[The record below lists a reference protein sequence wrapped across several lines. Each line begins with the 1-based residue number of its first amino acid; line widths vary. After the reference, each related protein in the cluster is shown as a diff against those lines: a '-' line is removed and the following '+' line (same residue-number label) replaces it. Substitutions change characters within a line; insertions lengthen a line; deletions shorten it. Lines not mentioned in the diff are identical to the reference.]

1 MKPRLYLST
10 HVHQSCTFFYL
21 LTFCD
26 LGINCTV
33 KMPKRVKDIPMG
45 DSEKKRKH
53 LSLLIAQ
60 KVKLLQRLDDGVSL
74 RHITEEYGRKRP
86 PYMT

>member
-1 MKPRLYLST
+1 
-10 HVHQSCTFFYL
+10 
-21 LTFCD
+21 
-26 LGINCTV
+26 
-33 KMPKRVKDIPMG
+33 MPKRVKDIPMG